1 MDLLLVTRTDCGF
14 CEQAKGVIKR
24 VSQSF
29 EFSVATLDLDSAEG
43 AELARSA
50 GMLFPPGLFIDRELV
65 FYGRLSERR
74 LRKELEHRSLSVAP
88 PDQTG

>member
-1 MDLLLVTRTDCGF
+1 MEVLLLTQAQCVF
-14 CEQAKGVIKR
+14 CEQAKGVIER
-24 VSQSF
+24 MSHSF
-29 EFSVATLDLDSAEG
+29 DLSVATLDLDSAEG
-43 AELARSA
+43 AELARST
-50 GMLFPPGLFIDRELV
+50 GLVFPPGLFIDGELV